1 MMSEISYDAVLAR
14 TDDTILFSLDGDE
27 VWIPKSVVDDERLCG
42 EWDGEAYGDDAEE
55 RPGEVTVALW
65 FLQREG
71 LA

>member
-1 MMSEISYDAVLAR
+1 MTSEISYGAVLAR
-14 TDDTILFSLDGDE
+14 TEDAVLFNMDGADI
-27 VWIPKSVVDDERLCG
+27 WIPKSVIDDERLCS

-55 RPGEVTVALW
+55 GPGEVTVALW